1 MIRPQLDHAHWR
13 TNHGRGTYGAA
24 LRIHVTAKR
33 DAGPDELHDT
43 EGPRAGQESVHA
55 REQAAKS
62 EGGDKRTAPSLQ
74 GVHEHHER
82 DGAHAVDGYRH
93 ALMFSRTKSLD
104 ERRRV
109 YLSFMSAAPL
119 LDWESLKRCSFD
131 LDDGPFLGGPHF
143 AANENNEY
151 VIVSGDYPSALSQLV
166 EVLYRLNLVRSGYD
180 MNANPDSL
188 SDTAIKKT
196 PDNRVRDFISQIVR
210 ADRLNEGTL
219 QRFVNNMIL
228 LQLVRAAYDHE
239 VFNAKHWPKA
249 LETLDDQHVA
259 KGVVVRSRT
268 NTIEGRTTGGRQKCP
283 STSCSG
289 WLIGVLWETG
299 QQMHI
304 CSEGWHFEPSTNE
317 IHVIGGGDISARC
330 PPPPPR
336 CC

>member
-1 MIRPQLDHAHWR
+1 
-13 TNHGRGTYGAA
+13 
-24 LRIHVTAKR
+24 
-33 DAGPDELHDT
+33 
-43 EGPRAGQESVHA
+43 
-55 REQAAKS
+55 
-62 EGGDKRTAPSLQ
+62 
-74 GVHEHHER
+74 
-82 DGAHAVDGYRH
+82 
-93 ALMFSRTKSLD
+93 MFSRTKSLG

-151 VIVSGDYPSALSQLV
+151 VIVSGDYPSALSDMV

-180 MNANPDSL
+180 MNANPDHL
-188 SDTAIKKT
+188 TDTAIKKMA
-196 PDNRVRDFISQIVR
+196 DNRVRDFISQIVR

-249 LETLDDQHVA
+249 LATLDDQHVA
-259 KGVVVRSRT
+259 KGLVVRSRT

-317 IHVIGGGDISARC
+317 IHVIGGGDISARYISPRPWGR
-330 PPPPPR
+330 PPLPKSLWPSKVELNTKTGWKILPKS
-336 CC
+336 